1 MTLGNG
7 KLPAQAIP
15 LVALL
20 PPDSR
25 NPRFY
30 VVAQWETPGGV
41 LLPKRDIQVQALP
54 PQVVVQLFVQL
65 VNQGL
70 VHQVYTD
77 EQGQVQRAPLPV
89 VVLEFGKLPE
99 RSSCAERKEPMY
111 DGKNGDVLRVC
122 THGCAVQHYENC
134 IACLGFGLYVGEEG
148 GYVPASAS
156 MAMDKGLPESKESV
170 PCPTCHSTI
179 SGVPAS
185 SLSPEEPKSPIT
197 VEGE

>member
-1 MTLGNG
+1 VL
-7 KLPAQAIP
+7 IP
-15 LVALL
+15 QGV
-20 PPDSR
+20 R
-25 NPRFY
+25 GPRFQ
-30 VVAQWETPGGV
+30 VVAQWFTDLGI
-41 LLPKRDIQVQALP
+41 LCP
-54 PQVVVQLFVQL
+54 PQQVNAQPIPPQMILKLFVDL

-111 DGKNGDVLRVC
+111 DGKNGETLRVC
-122 THGCAVQHYENC
+122 TACVVQHFENC
-134 IACLGFGLYVGEEG
+134 ADCFGFGLYVGEEG

-156 MAMDKGLPESKESV
+156 MAMDKGLPQGKESV
-170 PCPTCHSTI
+170 SCPTCHSTI
-179 SGVPAS
+179 TGVPVS